1 MNLYLCIFLIISF
14 TLTDFFLNLS
24 KAAITTS
31 NISRIKQ
38 LEEDGIKAASILAK
52 LRSGQKP
59 VFLATSYTLRSLCL
73 FCISLLSFDVL
84 YPRMKSLF
92 EMWNIPKGSYV
103 TWGALICTS
112 VLVLSFVI
120 INGRIIP
127 RKIGIHRCET
137 IAYSAAGVMRSL
149 IAIFYPYTIVVLS
162 ISNFIVKL
170 FGVPA
175 HADEKLATED
185 EILMMVDASG
195 EKGVIEESEA
205 DMLANIFEFGD
216 TTASEAMTHRTDVEA
231 LEYTSTVRQAVDF
244 ALQNGFSR
252 IPVYKDDL
260 DNIQGVLYVKDL
272 LRFVGSAENCDMPI
286 YKLMRPA
293 CYIPESK
300 KLSELF
306 GEMTET
312 KVQMAVVVDEYGGT
326 SGIITM
332 SIYEVS
338 DLLDVALPEG
348 DYDTLAGYIVST
360 LGRIPTEKEHP
371 SVTYENVEFTVE
383 QVTDRRISKVRVV
396 KNSPSDVAESSVLQ
410 DSGSS
415 DREINE

>member
-38 LEEDGIKAASILAK
+38 LEEDGNKAASILAK

-162 ISNFIVKL
+162 ITNFVVKL

-205 DMLANIFEFGD
+205 DMIANIFEFGD
-216 TTASEAMTHRTDVEA
+216 DKSVFAPVFKVG
-231 LEYTSTVRQAVDF
+231 TVLNENIAV
-244 ALQNGFSR
+244 R
-252 IPVYKDDL
+252 
-260 DNIQGVLYVKDL
+260 GV
-272 LRFVGSAENCDMPI
+272 A
-286 YKLMRPA
+286 
-293 CYIPESK
+293 
-300 KLSELF
+300 
-306 GEMTET
+306 
-312 KVQMAVVVDEYGGT
+312 
-326 SGIITM
+326 
-332 SIYEVS
+332 
-338 DLLDVALPEG
+338 
-348 DYDTLAGYIVST
+348 
-360 LGRIPTEKEHP
+360 
-371 SVTYENVEFTVE
+371 SVTGADKQHIFTVYF
-383 QVTDRRISKVRVV
+383 TPFYRISQRFF
-396 KNSPSDVAESSVLQ
+396 DL
-410 DSGSS
+410 
-415 DREINE
+415 